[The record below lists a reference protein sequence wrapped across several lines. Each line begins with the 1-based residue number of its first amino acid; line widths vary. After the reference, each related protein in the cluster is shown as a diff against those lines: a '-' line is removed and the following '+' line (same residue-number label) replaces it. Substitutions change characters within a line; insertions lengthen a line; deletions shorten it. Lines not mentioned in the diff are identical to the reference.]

1 MYVKS
6 NVLITLFQY
15 VLLYKVR
22 KEKMH
27 IIYFQFFVK
36 ICQYKVNPYSN
47 LNMLKNLG
55 SVYLEQHV
63 YQSGRTWYPT

>member
-47 LNMLKNLG
+47 LNILKNLG
-55 SVYLEQHV
+55 GVYLEQHV